1 MLLPCTAK
9 VQSFRYSPELLS
21 GDLVDGEH
29 VSETPCPMLA
39 GLLASIVMI
48 CLWIQVVIT
57 KLNNFEQFSLRTTIG
72 LGFFEFEWRNHRLSA
87 LHQTLGEPV
96 GVSNAA
102 ELYTNLCQKKPPRFA
117 VMRTLIGSQTFTR
130 SIAMFE
136 LSSEAILV

>member
-1 MLLPCTAK
+1 M
-9 VQSFRYSPELLS
+9 
-21 GDLVDGEH
+21 DGEH

-72 LGFFEFEWRNHRLSA
+72 LGFFEFEWRNHLLSA

-102 ELYTNLCQKKPPRFA
+102 ELYTNLVPQQGYDFVRVVIDRQCVKDIIT
-117 VMRTLIGSQTFTR
+117 MMSQY
-130 SIAMFE
+130 
-136 LSSEAILV
+136 

>member
-1 MLLPCTAK
+1 
-9 VQSFRYSPELLS
+9 
-21 GDLVDGEH
+21 VDGEH

-102 ELYTNLCQKKPPRFA
+102 ELYTNLVPQQGYDFVRVVIDRHCVKDIIT
-117 VMRTLIGSQTFTR
+117 MMSQY
-130 SIAMFE
+130 
-136 LSSEAILV
+136 